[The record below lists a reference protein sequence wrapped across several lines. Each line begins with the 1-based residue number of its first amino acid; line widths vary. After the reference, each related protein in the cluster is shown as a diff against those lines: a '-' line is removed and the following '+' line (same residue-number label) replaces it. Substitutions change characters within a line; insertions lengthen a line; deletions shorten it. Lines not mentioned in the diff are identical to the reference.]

1 MEMTRRGSARVE
13 VARGE
18 KKEEGLRVGEELV
31 FGKRVWVSVGGKGKG
46 LLWRKEGDSGGENGE
61 ELG

>member
-18 KKEEGLRVGEELV
+18 KKEEGLRVGEGLV

-46 LLWRKEGDSGGENGE
+46 LLWGKEEVSVGENGE
-61 ELG
+61 GLG

>member
-1 MEMTRRGSARVE
+1 
-13 VARGE
+13 VARGG